1 MAKTDTPKNPFPDI
15 AKLIEQLKV
24 PGLDV
29 SGVMEAQRKNIEAL
43 TQANQAA
50 YEGMQELAKR
60 QMEILQE
67 TVNEWQVTMM
77 EAANRES
84 TNAAQRAELAEK
96 TFGKAFGNM
105 RELAEMAAKA
115 QTQAWAVIQKRFQES
130 LADLRKLLQ
139 PPK

>member
-1 MAKTDTPKNPFPDI
+1 MTKTDAAKSPFPDI
-15 AKLIEQLKV
+15 AKLIEQFKV

-29 SGVMEAQRKNIEAL
+29 SRIVETQRKNIEAL

-50 YEGMQELAKR
+50 YEGMQDLAKR
-60 QMEILQE
+60 QMEILRE
-67 TVNEWQVTMM
+67 TVSEWQAAMTD
-77 EAANRES
+77 AANRES
-84 TNAAQRAELAEK
+84 TNAAQRAEAAEK

-115 QTQAWAVIQKRFQES
+115 QTQAWEMIQKRFQEN
-130 LADLRKLLQ
+130 LADLRNLLL

>member
-1 MAKTDTPKNPFPDI
+1 MAKTDTPKNPFPDV
-15 AKLIEQLKV
+15 AKLIEQIKV

-29 SGVMEAQRKNIEAL
+29 SDFIEAQRKNIEAL

-67 TVNEWQVTMM
+67 TMTEWQAAMS
-77 EAANRES
+77 EAANREGS
-84 TNAAQRAELAEK
+84 NASRRTEAAEK
-96 TFGKAFGNM
+96 AFGKAFGNM

-115 QTQAWAVIQKRFQES
+115 QTEAWEVIQKRFQEN
-130 LADLRKLLQ
+130 LADLRSLLL

>member
-1 MAKTDTPKNPFPDI
+1 MAKTDATKNPFPDVT
-15 AKLIEQLKV
+15 KLIEQLKL

-29 SGVMEAQRKNIEAL
+29 SKLMETQRKNIEAL
-43 TQANQAA
+43 TRANQAA

-67 TVNEWQVTMM
+67 TASEWQATMM

-84 TNAAQRAELAEK
+84 ASAAQRAELIEK

-105 RELAEMAAKA
+105 REMAEMVVKT
-115 QTQAWAVIQKRFQES
+115 QTQAWEAMQKRFQES
-130 LADLRKLLQ
+130 LADLRNLLL